1 MRRTAR
7 TLVLAM
13 VAVAFFA
20 AIAPSAW
27 VDAKRVMRG
36 HLDSLEDVVGPV
48 AQRTADWLVDG
59 MGTVRDAFAQG
70 AAGATVSGPARVVDG
85 DTLEVRG
92 TRVRLHGIDAPESKQ
107 RCRSAER
114 TWPCGHEATRALA
127 RRIGSRTVACEERDQ
142 DRYGRIVGVCRVGG
156 EDVNAW
162 MAAEGW
168 AFAYRR
174 YSTQYV
180 AEETVAKAAKRGIWR
195 GDVVAPWEWR
205 KGKRLAGTQKSGHTA
220 ASRQGSGRCTIKG
233 NVGKSGTRIYHVPG
247 GRFYDRTRINASK
260 GERWFCTEAE
270 ARAAGWR
277 RSRQ

>member
-1 MRRTAR
+1 MYWIFE
-7 TLVLAM
+7 LA
-13 VAVAFFA
+13 
-20 AIAPSAW
+20 
-27 VDAKRVMRG
+27 G
-36 HLDSLEDVVGPV
+36 
-48 AQRTADWLVDG
+48 
-59 MGTVRDAFAQG
+59 
-70 AAGATVSGPARVVDG
+70 
-85 DTLEVRG
+85 
-92 TRVRLHGIDAPESKQ
+92 
-107 RCRSAER
+107 
-114 TWPCGHEATRALA
+114 TRALA

-142 DRYGRIVGVCRVGG
+142 DRYGRIVAVCRVGG

-174 YSTQYV
+174 YSTRYV

-205 KGKRLAGTQKSGHTA
+205 KGKRLAGTQNSGHGV
-220 ASRQGSGRCTIKG
+220 ASRQGGGPCTIKG
-233 NVGKSGTRIYHVPG
+233 NIGKSGTRIYHVAVTAYMEPFHVRLNG
-247 GRFYDRTRINASK
+247 ATCLAAGFYDRTRIHASK

>member
-1 MRRTAR
+1 M
-7 TLVLAM
+7 LAA
-13 VAVAFFA
+13 VAVAAFA
-20 AIAPSAW
+20 AVAPSGW
-27 VDAKRVMRG
+27 VDAKRAMRG
-36 HLDSLEDVVGPV
+36 HLDSLEDIVGPA

-59 MGTVRDAFAQG
+59 MGTVRDALAQG
-70 AAGATVSGPARVVDG
+70 VADATVSGPARVVDG

-92 TRVRLHGIDAPESKQ
+92 MRVRLHGIDAPESKQ
-107 RCRSAER
+107 RCRSAQR
-114 TWPCGHEATRALA
+114 TWRCGHEATRALA

-142 DRYGRIVGVCRVGG
+142 DRYGRIVAVCRVGG

-162 MAAEGW
+162 MVAEGW

-180 AEETVAKAAKRGIWR
+180 AEETVARAAKLGMWR

-205 KGKRLAGTQKSGHTA
+205 KGKRLADTRNSGHTA
-220 ASRQGSGRCTIKG
+220 ASRQGGGRCTIKG
-233 NVGKSGTRIYHVPG
+233 NIGKSGTRIYHMPG

>member
-1 MRRTAR
+1 M
-7 TLVLAM
+7 LAV
-13 VAVAFFA
+13 VAVAAFA
-20 AIAPSAW
+20 AIAPSAL
-27 VDAKRVMRG
+27 VDAKRAMRG
-36 HLDSLEDVVGPV
+36 HLDSLEDVVGP
-48 AQRTADWLVDG
+48 APQRIADWLVDG
-59 MGTVRDAFAQG
+59 MGTVRDALAQG
-70 AAGATVSGPARVVDG
+70 VAGPTVSGPARVVDG

-107 RCRSAER
+107 RCRSAQR
-114 TWPCGHEATRALA
+114 TWSCGHEVTRALA

-142 DRYGRIVGVCRVGG
+142 DRYGRIVAVCRVGV

-162 MAAEGW
+162 MVAEGW

-180 AEETVAKAAKRGIWR
+180 AEETVAKVAKRGIWR

-205 KGKRLAGTQKSGHTA
+205 KGKRLAGTRNSGHTA
-220 ASRQGSGRCTIKG
+220 ASRQGAGRCTIKG
-233 NVGKSGTRIYHVPG
+233 NIGKSGTRIYHVPG
-247 GRFYDRTRINASK
+247 GRFYDRTRIDASK

-270 ARAAGWR
+270 ARATGWR

>member
-1 MRRTAR
+1 M
-7 TLVLAM
+7 LAV
-13 VAVAFFA
+13 VAVALFA

-27 VDAKRVMRG
+27 VDAKRAMRG

-127 RRIGSRTVACEERDQ
+127 RRVGSRTVACEERDQ

-168 AFAYRR
+168 AFAYRK

-205 KGKRLAGTQKSGHTA
+205 RGERLAGTQNSGHTA
-220 ASRQGSGRCTIKG
+220 DSRQGSGRCTIKG
-233 NVGKSGTRIYHVPG
+233 NIGRSGTRIYHVPG
-247 GRFYDRTRINASK
+247 GQFYDRTRIDTSK
-260 GERWFCTEAE
+260 GEQWFCTEAE